1 MQPTVFITGG
11 AGQAGLALQRH
22 AAAKQYTLLAPARDA
37 LDLTNTAA
45 TTAFIAEHK
54 PDFVINCAAYTAVDK
69 AEIEQE
75 AAFLLNETLPETLA
89 KSCTAHSIPLLHLS
103 TDYVFDG
110 MADMPYNELNPTNP
124 MSVYGHSK
132 LAGEWAIHAH
142 CRHHLIMRTSW
153 VFSAD
158 RSNFVKTMLKLAETR
173 PHLSVVQDQRG
184 CPTSADSIAG
194 ALWQMVEHLQQYKAF
209 DDWGTYHFCGT
220 PATNWYKFAGEIF
233 TQAVA
238 QGMLTNAPTVTPI
251 PTTAYPTPAKRPAF
265 SMLDCEKIRTV
276 FGITQRD
283 WRVELGVVLG
293 NLQNKILGGVMT
305 EIEEEK

>member
-1 MQPTVFITGG
+1 M
-11 AGQAGLALQRH
+11 GLALQRH
-22 AAAKQYTLLAPARDA
+22 AAASNYTLLAPTRDV
-37 LDLTNTAA
+37 LYLTNMAA

-75 AAFLLNETLPETLA
+75 PAFALNEILPQTLA
-89 KSCTAHSIPLLHLS
+89 KACSAQGIPLLHLS

-110 MADMPYNELNPTNP
+110 TADMPYNELNPTNP
-124 MSVYGHSK
+124 TSVYGHSK

-142 CRHHLIMRTSW
+142 CRQHLIMRTSW

-158 RSNFVKTMLKLAETR
+158 RNNFVKTMLKLAETR

-194 ALWQMVEHLQQYKAF
+194 ALWQMVEHLQQNKDF

-220 PATNWYKFAGEIF
+220 PATNWYKFACEIF

-238 QGMLTNAPTVTPI
+238 QGMLQNAPTVTSI
-251 PTTAYPTPAKRPAF
+251 LTSEYPTPAKRPAF
-265 SMLDCEKIRTV
+265 SMLDCEKIKTV
-276 FGITQRD
+276 FGITPSD
-283 WRVELGVVLG
+283 WREELALVLKA
-293 NLQNKILGGVMT
+293 LQTRNI
-305 EIEEEK
+305 

>member
-11 AGQAGLALQRH
+11 AGQVGLALQRH
-22 AAAKQYTLLAPARDA
+22 AAAKHYTLLAPARDA
-37 LDLTNTAA
+37 LDLTNTVA

-75 AAFLLNETLPETLA
+75 PAFLLNEILPETLA
-89 KSCTAHSIPLLHLS
+89 KACTAHGGIPLLHLS

-110 MADMPYNELNPTNP
+110 TADMPYNELNPTNP

-142 CRHHLIMRTSW
+142 CSHHLIMRTSW

-194 ALWQMVEHLQQYKAF
+194 ALWRMVEHLQQNKDF
-209 DDWGTYHFCGT
+209 DDWGTYHFSGT
-220 PATNWYKFAGEIF
+220 SATNWYKFAVEIF

-238 QGMLTNAPTVTPI
+238 QGMLQNAPTVTSI
-251 PTTAYPTPAKRPAF
+251 LASEYPTPAKRPTF
-265 SMLDCEKIRTV
+265 SMLDCEKIKTV
-276 FGITQRD
+276 FGITPSD
-283 WRVELGVVLG
+283 WREELAVVLKTLHTR
-293 NLQNKILGGVMT
+293 NI
-305 EIEEEK
+305 